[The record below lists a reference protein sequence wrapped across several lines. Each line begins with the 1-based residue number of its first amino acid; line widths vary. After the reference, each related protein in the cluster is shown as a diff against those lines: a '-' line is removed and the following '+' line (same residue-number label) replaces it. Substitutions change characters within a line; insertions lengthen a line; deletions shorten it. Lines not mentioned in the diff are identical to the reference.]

1 MKRRIRLL
9 HTIHLFTLVL
19 TLGFCPVASA
29 QSFGSASSAHSP
41 HEGEAVLAMERD
53 LALVL
58 TRDGFDAF
66 ATLFHDDFTLWID
79 GRETTRAEYLPPVA
93 AWRAA
98 GNGAISTQMRPVSID
113 VFGDLALSRYVLREN
128 FVDGT
133 SFVGRFVS
141 LARRDNGC
149 WQVYRS
155 TVFTL
160 YRGPSE
166 GAPTLEA
173 PEPGDPSGVERAV
186 SHCTNSQM
194 LDHPNE
200 HNE

>member
-1 MKRRIRLL
+1 MTMALLKTPRKRWWPLRV
-9 HTIHLFTLVL
+9 FAALVL
-19 TLGFCPVASA
+19 AL
-29 QSFGSASSAHSP
+29 SFASSAHAQD
-41 HEGEAVLAMERD
+41 EGEAVLAMERD

-58 TRDGFDAF
+58 SRDGFDAF
-66 ATLFHDDFTLWID
+66 AAQFHHDFTLWID
-79 GRETTRAEYLPPVA
+79 GRESTRAEYLPPVA

-98 GNGAISTQMRPVSID
+98 GNGAIATQMRPVSVD
-113 VFGDLALSRYVLREN
+113 VFGDLALSRYVLRED

-166 GAPTLEA
+166 DAPAIETPEA
-173 PEPGDPSGVERAV
+173 SGSNGVENSASRALKLGDA
-186 SHCTNSQM
+186 SPPRCSQ
-194 LDHPNE
+194 
-200 HNE
+200 

>member
-1 MKRRIRLL
+1 MMSKDLLETLKKRSW
-9 HTIHLFTLVL
+9 LFCVFAAGVL
-19 TLGFCPVASA
+19 ALGFASA
-29 QSFGSASSAHSP
+29 AYAQD
-41 HEGEAVLAMERD
+41 EERDVLAMERD

-58 TRDGFDAF
+58 TRDGFNAF
-66 ATLFHDDFTLWID
+66 AALFHDDFTLWID

-141 LARRDNGC
+141 LARRGDGC
-149 WQVYRS
+149 WQVYRT

-173 PEPGDPSGVERAV
+173 PEPGDPYGVERAV
-186 SHCTNSQM
+186 SHCTNSEM
-194 LDHPNE
+194 SDDPNE

>member
-1 MKRRIRLL
+1 MMSKALLDTLKRSWPACMVAAGLL
-9 HTIHLFTLVL
+9 AF
-19 TLGFCPVASA
+19 GFASTAYA
-29 QSFGSASSAHSP
+29 QDE
-41 HEGEAVLAMERD
+41 EGDVLAMERD

-58 TRDGFDAF
+58 TRDGFAAF
-66 ATLFHDDFTLWID
+66 ASLFHDDFTLWID
-79 GRETTRAEYLPPVA
+79 GRETARADYLPPVA

-98 GNGAISTQMRPVSID
+98 GNGAISTQMQPVSID
-113 VFGDLALSRYVLREN
+113 VFGNLALSRYVLREN
-128 FVDGT
+128 FIDGT

-141 LARRDNGC
+141 LARRDDGC

-173 PEPGDPSGVERAV
+173 PEPGDLDGVERAV
-186 SHCTNSQM
+186 SHCANSQM
-194 LDHPNE
+194 LVHPNG